1 MSSIHVESEETS
13 SYNLHNMG
21 SRRNEESSYDFYAYL
36 EILIL
41 ILFVHYIVKLLL
53 GMYKSLCREKGKV
66 KQQ

>member
-1 MSSIHVESEETS
+1 MSSIHVESGETS
-13 SYNLHNMG
+13 SYNFNMG

-36 EILIL
+36 EIFIL
-41 ILFVHYIVKLLL
+41 ILFVHSIVKLLL